1 MEDFIYILIG
11 VVWLG
16 ASIYRASQKRKEKA
30 RPKASATSTPASTTR
45 ESKARS
51 LLEELLGGQEVSI
64 PEPEVQEVEYAEP
77 MRMEVEELDSSN
89 SFHKE
94 YAKFGYGG
102 VETLTTEGVSSLG
115 RIIFKDQMPVNEN
128 KTSRHRNIDLRKAII
143 YQAILERPYT

>member
-45 ESKARS
+45 ENKARS

-77 MRMEVEELDSSN
+77 MRMEVEKLESSN
-89 SFHKE
+89 SFQKE
-94 YAKFGYGG
+94 YAKYGLGG

-115 RIIFKDQMPVNEN
+115 RITFEDKMPINEN
-128 KTSRHRNIDLRKAII
+128 KTSKHLNIDLRKAII
-143 YQAILERPYT
+143 YQAILERPYS